1 MCIFYLFLGSC
12 IYVINTGIQVVTNK
26 LLKEET
32 RKGNIELNFEFR
44 DELIENYYCTI
55 YSSYPG
61 EFIVRKNIFF
71 TRLIFIFKNRCI
83 QKS

>member
-1 MCIFYLFLGSC
+1 MCIFYLFLGNC

-32 RKGNIELNFEFR
+32 RKGNIELNFEFQKP
-44 DELIENYYCTI
+44 LPENYYCTI

-71 TRLIFIFKNRCI
+71 TRSIFIFKNRCI